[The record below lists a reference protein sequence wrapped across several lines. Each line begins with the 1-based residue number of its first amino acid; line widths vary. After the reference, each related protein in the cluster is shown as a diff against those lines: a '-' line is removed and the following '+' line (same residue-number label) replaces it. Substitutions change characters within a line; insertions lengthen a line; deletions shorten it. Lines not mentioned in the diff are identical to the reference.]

1 MAHQEIFIIFIISA
15 RFLQNHDSHR
25 SPNFYWRSTTYNEQV
40 LPKKCVS
47 NAILKKR
54 SSFENVKWEYRNMS
68 FLRKIVILHYLMT
81 RIDHQFFYNKGSVVH
96 ISIYS
101 RRIIWGLFKKI
112 SSDYG
117 SGAFPPTINPMKW
130 EPRTPLRVPGPRS
143 SIGG

>member
-81 RIDHQFFYNKGSVVH
+81 PIDHQFFYNKGSVVH

-101 RRIIWGLFKKI
+101 RRIIWGLFKKNI
-112 SSDYG
+112 FRLWERCFSSDYQPHEVRATYPVKWG
-117 SGAFPPTINPMKW
+117 SPAPA
-130 EPRTPLRVPGPRS
+130 RA
-143 SIGG
+143 